1 MAMTGASAVQEAADP
16 GVDLGNPTIR
26 RILAGAI
33 KGLSGQA
40 AHKLSM
46 SDIADMAGVSRGTL
60 YRYFQTKTDII
71 RAANEYISTTF
82 EHSIKRV
89 AGLETA
95 PLEVLEA
102 VLGYHFTYANAEN
115 YTRILE
121 VEPALVVQFFN
132 DHFDRHKTAIS
143 MALEPTFAYLEE
155 ALGVVIDRDLAA
167 EVLIRMEISTVL
179 VPAGQSW
186 NRLPDLAPKLVELLV
201 SLARPR

>member
-1 MAMTGASAVQEAADP
+1 MAATGASAARDTADL
-16 GVDLGNPTIR
+16 GVDLTNPTIR
-26 RILAGAI
+26 RILVGAI

-60 YRYFQTKTDII
+60 YRYFQTKTDVI

-82 EHSIKRV
+82 EHSVKRV
-89 AGLETA
+89 ASMEST
-95 PLEVLEA
+95 PLDVLEA
-102 VLGYHFTYANAEN
+102 VLAYHFTYANAEN

-132 DHFDRHKTAIS
+132 DHFERHKTAIS
-143 MALEPTFAYLEE
+143 TALEPTFAHLDE
-155 ALGVVIDRDLAA
+155 ALGTKVDRDLVA

-179 VPAGQSW
+179 VPAGQGW
-186 NRLPDLAPKLVELLV
+186 NKLPDLAPKLVELLV